1 MFSQEEIKAAGL
13 DDFRVFLRQVW
24 DFLMLPPPTPVQ
36 NDIAY
41 HLQHGPRRLIIEAFR
56 GVGKSWITV
65 AFALWLLL
73 LDPEKKIMIV
83 SASQSLADD
92 SAKFARSLIDGMPM
106 LRHLAP
112 KGDQRTSAIKFDVGP
127 ARESKDPSLKSVGIT
142 GQITGSRADVII
154 ADDIE
159 VPKNSYTHLLR
170 ERLAELVKE
179 FDAVLKPGGRV
190 IYLGTPQVE
199 ATLYNRLRKRGYVLF
214 VWTAEI
220 PKRTVQYAGR
230 LAKFVTRLIE
240 RGGCPG
246 DPVDS
251 ARFGKEDLAER
262 LASYGRTGYA
272 LQFLLDTSLSDAE
285 KHPLKCQDMIVM
297 DLHESEGHVNIAWS
311 RDQTLAIQDLACGGL
326 DGDRFFRP
334 MWVSDERAPWQGTVM
349 AIDPSGRGQDE
360 TAYAVVRYLYGM
372 LFLVAVGGFKHG
384 YSEDTLDGLAEV
396 ALKHRVNDI
405 IIERNYG
412 GGMFDHLLMPV
423 VANKGQT
430 YQRVDAA
437 AELPVRPIP
446 RFVPEEEWSGWST
459 GQKELRICS
468 ILEPVL
474 GNHKLVVDRRVIE
487 NDLIQQGDKERYSF
501 IQQLT
506 RMERVKGALPNE
518 DRLEACAMA
527 VSYWTERMNR
537 DAKKMMDKHR
547 SMLMDAE
554 LRRFAQ
560 GTIGARG
567 KSLNWGRGPVSHR
580 IIKRTPNGY

>member
-1 MFSQEEIKAAGL
+1 
-13 DDFRVFLRQVW
+13 
-24 DFLMLPPPTPVQ
+24 
-36 NDIAY
+36 
-41 HLQHGPRRLIIEAFR
+41 
-56 GVGKSWITV
+56 
-65 AFALWLLL
+65 
-73 LDPEKKIMIV
+73 
-83 SASQSLADD
+83 
-92 SAKFARSLIDGMPM
+92 
-106 LRHLAP
+106 
-112 KGDQRTSAIKFDVGP
+112 
-127 ARESKDPSLKSVGIT
+127 
-142 GQITGSRADVII
+142 
-154 ADDIE
+154 
-159 VPKNSYTHLLR
+159 
-170 ERLAELVKE
+170 
-179 FDAVLKPGGRV
+179 
-190 IYLGTPQVE
+190 
-199 ATLYNRLRKRGYVLF
+199 
-214 VWTAEI
+214 
-220 PKRTVQYAGR
+220 
-230 LAKFVTRLIE
+230 
-240 RGGCPG
+240 
-246 DPVDS
+246 
-251 ARFGKEDLAER
+251 
-262 LASYGRTGYA
+262 
-272 LQFLLDTSLSDAE
+272 
-285 KHPLKCQDMIVM
+285 M